1 MIKEAIGTVV
11 RGENLSEAVAAE
23 VMSEIMAGEATDAQ
37 IAAFVIG
44 LRMKGETVDEITG
57 CARSMRKFATPI
69 RVRSSVDIDRED
81 INIDRETIL
90 DTCGTGGDGTHS
102 FNISTATALVV
113 AACGLTVAKHGNRS
127 VSSAC
132 GSADVL
138 EALGV
143 NLNVSPEKVEAC
155 ISRIG
160 IGFLFAATL
169 HGAMKY
175 AIGPRKQIGV
185 RTIFNILG
193 PLTNPAG
200 ATTQVLGVYNDGLL
214 EPIARVLKN
223 LGSRRAW
230 IVHSDD
236 GLDEISLSAPTKI
249 AELNKGEIRFFTLT
263 PEEAGLKTVPFE
275 MIRGGD
281 AQVNA
286 QIVLDI
292 LKGGQGPRRDIVLM
306 NSAASLLVGGRAADL
321 REGIGMAAAAIDSG
335 KAKTILDTL
344 VKMTNE

>member
-1 MIKEAIGTVV
+1 V
-11 RGENLSEAVAAE
+11 
-23 VMSEIMAGEATDAQ
+23 
-37 IAAFVIG
+37 
-44 LRMKGETVDEITG
+44 
-57 CARSMRKFATPI
+57 
-69 RVRSSVDIDRED
+69 
-81 INIDRETIL
+81 
-90 DTCGTGGDGTHS
+90 
-102 FNISTATALVV
+102 
-113 AACGLTVAKHGNRS
+113 
-127 VSSAC
+127 
-132 GSADVL
+132 
-138 EALGV
+138 
-143 NLNVSPEKVEAC
+143 
-155 ISRIG
+155 
-160 IGFLFAATL
+160 
-169 HGAMKY
+169 
-175 AIGPRKQIGV
+175 
-185 RTIFNILG
+185 
-193 PLTNPAG
+193 AG

-263 PEEAGLKTVPFE
+263 PEEAGLKTVLFE

>member
-81 INIDRETIL
+81 INIDRETIV

-214 EPIARVLKN
+214 EPIASVLKN

-263 PEEAGLKTVPFE
+263 PEEVGLKTVPYE

-335 KAKTILDTL
+335 KAKATLDTL